1 MADCH
6 DFAYERAMS
15 LEPRPHQAMR
25 EGAEFDTIRALMARW
40 GDLAVD
46 IGDDAAVLAPPT
58 FGTRVVSVDACVE
71 DVHFRRGWISA
82 REVGVRAAVAA
93 LSDLAAMGARPEYV
107 LIAFVIPDG
116 WREQLSE
123 IADGMGAVVRE
134 AGARIVGGNLSRGAV
149 FSITTTVIGSAK
161 RVVPRSGARAG
172 DLVVVTGLLGGPG
185 SAIQA
190 WDAGR
195 SPTAWS
201 RGRFTAPEPRWA
213 EGEALA
219 LAGAT
224 AMIDI
229 SDGLAGDARH
239 VAAASGV
246 RVELDAARVPAG
258 PGISAEA
265 AMHSGEE
272 YELLACIP
280 AAAYEALAAGW
291 MSVSAV
297 PLTVVGVVRD
307 AHAEAD
313 PQSNSAE
320 APVARGFDHFAPG
333 KTPS

>member
-1 MADCH
+1 
-6 DFAYERAMS
+6 MS
-15 LEPRPHQAMR
+15 LEPRAHQAMR

-58 FGTRVVSVDACVE
+58 FGARVVSVDACVE
-71 DVHFRRGWISA
+71 DVHFRRDWISA

-93 LSDLAAMGARPEYV
+93 LSDLAAMGARAEYV

-123 IADGMGAVVRE
+123 VADGMGAVIRE
-134 AGARIVGGNLSRGAV
+134 SGAHIVGGNLSGGAV
-149 FSITTTVIGSAK
+149 FSITTTVIGHAK
-161 RVVPRSGARAG
+161 RVVPRRGARAG

-185 SAIQA
+185 AAIRA
-190 WDAGR
+190 WEAGEN
-195 SPTAWS
+195 PTAWS
-201 RGRFTAPEPRWA
+201 RGRFAAPAPRWA

-246 RVELDAARVPAG
+246 RLELDVARVPTG
-258 PGISAEA
+258 PGILAESA
-265 AMHSGEE
+265 MQSGEE

-280 AAAYEALAAGW
+280 PADFEPLAAKW
-291 MSVSAV
+291 ATMSSV
-297 PLTVVGVVRD
+297 PLTIVGVVRN
-307 AHAEAD
+307 ASA
-313 PQSNSAE
+313 QSSSAE
-320 APVARGFDHFAPG
+320 ASLSRGFDHFNAG
-333 KTPS
+333 ENSR

>member
-1 MADCH
+1 
-6 DFAYERAMS
+6 MS

-46 IGDDAAVLAPPT
+46 IGDDAAVLAPSPH
-58 FGTRVVSVDACVE
+58 GTRVVSVDACVE
-71 DVHFRRGWISA
+71 DVHFRRAWISA

-93 LSDLAAMGARPEYV
+93 LSDLAAMGARAEYV
-107 LIAFVIPDG
+107 LIAFVIPDA
-116 WREQLSE
+116 WREELSE
-123 IADGMGAVVRE
+123 VADGMGAVIRE
-134 AGARIVGGNLSRGAV
+134 AGARIVGGNLSQGAV
-149 FSITTTVIGSAK
+149 FSITTTVVGCAQRAVS
-161 RVVPRSGARAG
+161 RSGARAG

-185 SAIQA
+185 AAIQA
-190 WDAGR
+190 WDAGE

-201 RGRFTAPEPRWA
+201 RGRFAAPAPRWA

-219 LAGAT
+219 LAGAS

-246 RVELDAARVPAG
+246 RLDLDASRVPAG
-258 PGISAEA
+258 PGIA
-265 AMHSGEE
+265 AAVAMQSGEE

-280 AAAYEALAAGW
+280 EEAYKKLAMDWAAISIG
-291 MSVSAV
+291 

-307 AHAEAD
+307 GAD
-313 PQSNSAE
+313 ASPTSTAS
-320 APVARGFDHFAPG
+320 PVAGGFDHFASVEIPR
-333 KTPS
+333 

>member
-1 MADCH
+1 
-6 DFAYERAMS
+6 MS
-15 LEPRPHQAMR
+15 LEPRAHQAMR

-46 IGDDAAVLAPPT
+46 IGDDAAVLAPPAH
-58 FGTRVVSVDACVE
+58 GTRVVSVDACVE
-71 DVHFRRGWISA
+71 DVHFRRRWISA
-82 REVGVRAAVAA
+82 RETGVRAAVAA
-93 LSDLAAMGARPEYV
+93 LSDLAAMGARAEYV

-116 WREQLSE
+116 WREELSE
-123 IADGMGAVVRE
+123 VADGMGAVIGA

-149 FSITTTVIGSAK
+149 FSITTTVIGSAR
-161 RVVPRSGARAG
+161 RVISRRGARVG

-185 SAIQA
+185 SAIAA
-190 WDAGR
+190 WEAGER
-195 SPTAWS
+195 PTAWS
-201 RGRFTAPEPRWA
+201 RGRFASPAPRWA

-246 RVELDAARVPAG
+246 RVELDATRVPSG
-258 PGISAEA
+258 PGIVAEA
-265 AMHSGEE
+265 ALQSGEE

-291 MSVSAV
+291 AVRCTV

-307 AHAEAD
+307 ADA
-313 PQSNSAE
+313 QSNSAD
-320 APVARGFDHFAPG
+320 AQSGRGFDHFVGNDP
-333 KTPS
+333 PR

>member
-1 MADCH
+1 
-6 DFAYERAMS
+6 MS
-15 LEPRPHQAMR
+15 LEPRAHQAMR

-46 IGDDAAVLAPPT
+46 IGDDAAVLAPSAD
-58 FGTRVVSVDACVE
+58 GTRVVSVDACVE
-71 DVHFRRGWISA
+71 DVHFRRAWISA

-93 LSDLAAMGARPEYV
+93 LSDLAAMGARAEYV
-107 LIAFVIPDG
+107 LIAFVIPDE

-123 IADGMGAVVRE
+123 VADGMGVVIRE
-134 AGARIVGGNLSRGAV
+134 AGARIVGGNLSHGAV

-161 RVVPRSGARAG
+161 RVVSRSGARAG

-185 SAIQA
+185 VAVQA
-190 WDAGR
+190 WNAGER
-195 SPTAWS
+195 PTAWS
-201 RGRFTAPEPRWA
+201 RGRFAAPAPRWA

-219 LAGAT
+219 QAGAT

-246 RVELDAARVPAG
+246 RLELDAARVPAG

-265 AMHSGEE
+265 AMRSGEE

-280 AAAYEALAAGW
+280 ARAYGALAAGW
-291 MSVSAV
+291 GALSAV

-307 AHAEAD
+307 AHADASNAKSDEAK
-313 PQSNSAE
+313 SAE
-320 APVARGFDHFAPG
+320 TPVVHGFDHFALG
-333 KTPS
+333 KLPR

>member
-1 MADCH
+1 
-6 DFAYERAMS
+6 MS
-15 LEPRPHQAMR
+15 LEPRAHQAMR

-46 IGDDAAVLAPPT
+46 IGDDAAVLVPPAT
-58 FGTRVVSVDACVE
+58 GTRVVSVDACVE
-71 DVHFRRGWISA
+71 DVHFRRSWISA

-93 LSDLAAMGARPEYV
+93 LSDLAAMGARAEYV

-116 WREQLSE
+116 WREELSE
-123 IADGMGAVVRE
+123 VADGMGAVIGE

-149 FSITTTVIGSAK
+149 FSITTTAIGSAK

-172 DLVVVTGLLGGPG
+172 DLVVVTGVLGGPG

-190 WDAGR
+190 WEAGEN
-195 SPTAWS
+195 PTAWS
-201 RGRFTAPEPRWA
+201 RGRFAAPAPRWG

-246 RVELDAARVPAG
+246 QLELDAARVPAG
-258 PGISAEA
+258 PGILAEA
-265 AMHSGEE
+265 AMQSGEE

-280 AAAYEALAAGW
+280 AAAYEALAAAW
-291 MSVSAV
+291 AAVSAV
-297 PLTVVGVVRD
+297 SLTVVGVVRAAD
-307 AHAEAD
+307 ADAVA
-313 PQSNSAE
+313 QSNSAE
-320 APVARGFDHFAPG
+320 ARVGRGFDHFTAG
-333 KTPS
+333 